1 MGNTLPLTGEDTEG
15 LQPKA
20 KAIKAGVRI
29 QTVNPGASVNK
40 QTEGEQRLTC
50 SPCRLEAVKSASQ
63 SVRAMFDKELQCPR
77 QGSEL
82 WEVEVAMAGPA
93 D

>member
-1 MGNTLPLTGEDTEG
+1 MGNTLPLTGEDAEG
-15 LQPKA
+15 LQPKPE
-20 KAIKAGVRI
+20 AIKAGVGI

-40 QTEGEQRLTC
+40 QTWRLTC
-50 SPCRLEAVKSASQ
+50 SPCRLEAVKSARQ

-77 QGSEL
+77 QGPEL
-82 WEVEVAMAGPA
+82 REVEVAVAGPA